1 MSLVP
6 SRNISGLTIDVA
18 PDLLGRA
25 RKFAVRAGLVAA
37 AVPVT
42 VAAALTITDAVRR
55 RMHPLTATFPT
66 EKPLTEYVEETATT
80 IYTYGADLYESML
93 EAIHG
98 ARHTV
103 MLETYIWKDDTV
115 GRQFKQALI
124 DAAARGVKVYVV
136 VDGFANLVVPHSFF
150 RFPPDVHLLRFPAF
164 RPGMIALN
172 IRKSGR
178 DHRKILVVD
187 DRIGYVGGYNIG
199 SLYATQWR
207 DTHMRLEGPAV
218 WELRNAFVDFWNRQR
233 TGRLPQLVDV
243 GSDTWLPH
251 LKAARNAPSEL
262 VFPIRGIYLDAIDRA
277 TSHVYITQAYF
288 IPDHDIHDALLAAA
302 ARGVDVRV
310 LVPHRSNHVVADWLA
325 RGLYTSLLRG
335 GVRIFLY
342 QDAMVHAKTATVDA
356 RWTTIGTANIDRLSL
371 TGNYEVN
378 LEIVDPALAAR
389 MEDVFRLDLTNARE
403 LTIDQWERRSR
414 LAKLGEALISPLRPL
429 L

>member
-1 MSLVP
+1 MP
-6 SRNISGLTIDVA
+6 TRNIPGLTIDVA
-18 PDLLGRA
+18 PDLLGRV
-25 RKFAVRAGLVAA
+25 RKTALRAGLVAA

-42 VAAALTITDAVRR
+42 VAAALTVTDAIRR
-55 RMHPLTATFPT
+55 RMHPLTASFPT
-66 EKPLTEYVEETATT
+66 EKPLTEYVDETATT

-93 EAIHG
+93 EAIRG

-103 MLETYIWKDDTV
+103 MLETYIWKNDSV
-115 GRQFKQALI
+115 GQKFKQALV
-124 DAAARGVKVYVV
+124 DAAARGVTVHVV
-136 VDGFANLVVPHSFF
+136 VDGFANLVVPPSFF
-150 RFPPDVHLLRFPAF
+150 QFPPEIHVLRFPVF
-164 RPGMIALN
+164 RPGMTVLN

-187 DRIGYVGGYNIG
+187 DEIGYVGGYNIG
-199 SLYATQWR
+199 SMYATQWR
-207 DTHMRLEGPAV
+207 DTHIRLEGPAV

-233 TGRLPQLVDV
+233 NSRLPQLIDI

-262 VFPIRGIYLDAIDRA
+262 VFPIRGLYLDAIDRA
-277 TSHVYITQAYF
+277 TSHIYITQAYF

-302 ARGVDVRV
+302 ARGVDVCV

-325 RGLYTSLLRG
+325 RGRYTSLLRG

-342 QDAMVHAKTATVDA
+342 QDAMVHAKTATVDG

-378 LEIVDPALAAR
+378 LEIVNPALAAR
-389 MEDVFRLDLTNARE
+389 MEDIFRLDLTNARE
-403 LTIDQWERRSR
+403 LTGGEWDRRSR
-414 LAKLGEALISPLRPL
+414 LAKVGEMLISPLRPL